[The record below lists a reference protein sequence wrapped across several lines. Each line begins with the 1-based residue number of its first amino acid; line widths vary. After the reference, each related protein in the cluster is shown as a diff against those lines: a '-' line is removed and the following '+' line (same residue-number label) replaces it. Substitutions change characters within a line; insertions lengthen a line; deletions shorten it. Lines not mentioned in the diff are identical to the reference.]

1 MMQYPVNLVREGL
14 KFLVFFPDFPNVHTF
29 GDEEEAR
36 VRAVDALMLMA
47 MIEDRK
53 DIPYNQAA
61 PSEVKTQ

>member
-1 MMQYPVNLVREGL
+1 MMLYPVNPVCEGL

-53 DIPYNQAA
+53 DIP
-61 PSEVKTQ
+61 